1 MSVDRRN
8 YFSEM
13 IVDKSWTLFLDRDG
27 VINKELRKDYVK
39 TWDDFQF
46 EEGALTALAK
56 LNTLFGNIVVVTNQ
70 RGVGAGIMTEESLQ
84 TIHEQMLNEIHKN
97 NGRIDKVYFAPEED
111 RLNIH
116 RKPNPTM
123 GHHAKND
130 FPEIDFSKSVMV
142 GNSIS
147 DMEFGRALGMVNV
160 FIDEKEKYNA
170 TKTEEMDY
178 IFSSLAE
185 FASIC
190 ES

>member
-84 TIHEQMLNEIHKN
+84 TIHQRMLDEIHKN

-111 RLNIH
+111 RLHLH

-123 GHHAKND
+123 GYLAKND

-147 DMEFGRALGMVNV
+147 DLEFGRALGMVTV
-160 FIDEKEKYNA
+160 FIDEKKKYNA

-178 IFSSLAE
+178 IFFTLAE

-190 ES
+190 ER